1 MLLDRPTVVA
11 LDDDGDRLRRRDV
24 VARTEL
30 LPRVRVAHL
39 GIEDGGQ
46 LGRSRAHRH
55 SPAHDGDTRTVN
67 PDYLRYWPLDPDV
80 IQLNHGSYGAC
91 PWPVLRA
98 QDEWRAR
105 MERNSTQ
112 FMGVEL
118 EPALEHARGRL
129 GEFVGADPDDLA
141 FVPNATTG
149 VNTVLR
155 SLESTLQ
162 PGDEILTTDHDYNAC
177 LNAMRATASRSGVRG
192 RRRARSVPAARRRR
206 GARRDPGRRHPA
218 HAAARD
224 QPHHQPDRARPARST
239 QIVAGLAER
248 GIDTLVDGAHAPGM
262 LPLDLDALGAAYY
275 TGNCHKWLCAPK
287 GSGFLHVR
295 RDRQAGIR
303 PLVTSHGANSP
314 RRDRSP
320 FRLEF
325 DWLGTSDPTA
335 YLSIPAALDFMA
347 GLVDGG
353 WPEVMRRNRDWSWS
367 VAGRCWKP
375 FRSTKTE
382 SVPDEMIGSWRP
394 SSCPP
399 SWIPDRPIDR
409 PIQTTWRPTRST
421 RCMTR

>member
-1 MLLDRPTVVA
+1 M
-11 LDDDGDRLRRRDV
+11 
-24 VARTEL
+24 
-30 LPRVRVAHL
+30 
-39 GIEDGGQ
+39 
-46 LGRSRAHRH
+46 
-55 SPAHDGDTRTVN
+55 N
-67 PDYLRYWPLDPDV
+67 PDTLRYWPLDPDV
-80 IQLNHGSYGAC
+80 TQLNHGSYGAC

-118 EPALEHARGRL
+118 EPALEHARSRVGA
-129 GEFVGADPDDLA
+129 FVGADPDDLA

-155 SLESTLQ
+155 SLEPTFQ
-162 PGDEILTTDHDYNAC
+162 QGDEILTTDHDYNAC
-177 LNAMRATASRSGVRG
+177 INAMRGTASRSGVEIVV
-192 RRRARSVPAARRRR
+192 ARVPFPPRIADEV
-206 GARRDPGRRHPA
+206 RDCIL
-218 HAAARD
+218 AAATSRTRLAVINHITSPTALVWPID
-224 QPHHQPDRARPARST
+224 
-239 QIVAGLAER
+239 QIVAGLTER

-262 LPLDLDALGAAYY
+262 VPLDIDALGAAYY
-275 TGNCHKWLCAPK
+275 TGNCHKWLCGPK

-295 RDRQAGIR
+295 RDRQAGIH

-353 WPEVMRRNRDWSWS
+353 WPEVMRRNREL
-367 VAGRCWKP
+367 VLVGRRNVLEAIP
-375 FRSTKTE
+375 QASGE
-382 SVPDEMIGSWRP
+382 PVPDGMIGSMATVELPADLDPRP
-394 SSCPP
+394 TEKAANS
-399 SWIPDRPIDR
+399 DDLATYPIDPLHDVLITEHGIEVPVFAWPHTPADGPAR
-409 PIQTTWRPTRST
+409 RLLRISAQLYNSIDDYERLAMALGGS
-421 RCMTR
+421 

>member
-1 MLLDRPTVVA
+1 M
-11 LDDDGDRLRRRDV
+11 
-24 VARTEL
+24 
-30 LPRVRVAHL
+30 
-39 GIEDGGQ
+39 
-46 LGRSRAHRH
+46 
-55 SPAHDGDTRTVN
+55 N
-67 PDYLRYWPLDPDV
+67 PDYLRYWPLDPEV

-105 MERNSTQ
+105 MERNSTR

-129 GEFVGADPDDLA
+129 GELVGANSDDLA
-141 FVPNATTG
+141 FIPNATTG

-155 SLESTLQ
+155 SIEPTLQ

-177 LNAMRATASRSGVRG
+177 TNAMRATASRSGVVVVV
-192 RRRARSVPAARRRR
+192 ARVPFPPRN
-206 GARRDPGRRHPA
+206 GDEVRDA
-218 HAAARD
+218 ILAAATTRTKLAVINHITSPTALVWPID
-224 QPHHQPDRARPARST
+224 

-262 LPLDLDALGAAYY
+262 VPLDIDALGAAYY
-275 TGNCHKWLCAPK
+275 TGNCHKWLCGPK

-295 RDRQAGIR
+295 RDHQAGIH

-353 WPEVMRRNRDWSWS
+353 WPEVMRRNRELVLIGRRKVLESIHLGEDWS
-367 VAGRCWKP
+367 VR
-375 FRSTKTE
+375 
-382 SVPDEMIGSWRP
+382 DEMIGSMATIELP
-394 SSCPP
+394 TELDP
-399 SWIPDRPIDR
+399 RPIDLPADSDDLATHLVDPLHDALIDDHR
-409 PIQTTWRPTRST
+409 IEVPVFAWPHTPADGPPRRLLRISAELYNSADDYDLLAAALGGS
-421 RCMTR
+421 

>member
-1 MLLDRPTVVA
+1 M
-11 LDDDGDRLRRRDV
+11 
-24 VARTEL
+24 
-30 LPRVRVAHL
+30 
-39 GIEDGGQ
+39 
-46 LGRSRAHRH
+46 
-55 SPAHDGDTRTVN
+55 N
-67 PDYLRYWPLDPDV
+67 PDILRYWPLDPEV
-80 IQLNHGSYGAC
+80 IQLNHGGYGAC

-105 MERNSTQ
+105 MERNSTR

-129 GEFVGADPDDLA
+129 GAFVGADPDDMA

-155 SLESTLQ
+155 SLEPTLQ

-177 LNAMRATASRSGVRG
+177 INAIRATSSRTGIEIVVARVPFPPRNSDEVRD
-192 RRRARSVPAARRRR
+192 AIL
-206 GARRDPGRRHPA
+206 
-218 HAAARD
+218 AAATSRTRLAVINHVTSPTALVWPID
-224 QPHHQPDRARPARST
+224 

-262 LPLDLDALGAAYY
+262 APLDIDALGAAYY
-275 TGNCHKWLCAPK
+275 TGNCHKWLCGPK

-295 RDRQAGIR
+295 RDRQAGTH

-320 FRLEF
+320 FRLAF

-353 WPEVMRRNRDWSWS
+353 WPEVMRRNREL
-367 VAGRCWKP
+367 VLVGRRKLLDAIP
-375 FRSTKTE
+375 RANGA
-382 SVPDEMIGSWRP
+382 SVPDEMIGSMATIELPVRA
-394 SSCPP
+394 
-399 SWIPDRPIDR
+399 
-409 PIQTTWRPTRST
+409 
-421 RCMTR
+421 